1 MPPKSLS
8 TVTILTA
15 TLLLVAG
22 CGADTGTLEADG
34 SAEAPATHVDLE
46 AVAHSLVN
54 RSAAVEEGEKVLIT
68 GSPRD
73 LELLE
78 NLAVHVRSVGA
89 HPLIRL
95 WTERVGRRMW
105 DEVPEEFD
113 GQRWEWDWTLAESA
127 DVEFAIW
134 GQEDPDLLAHIAE
147 DRFAARAE
155 ANEGLEAIQRGI
167 RLVEVGNGLYP
178 TAARAAQLGVERS
191 ELERLFWEGITA
203 DPAVLRATGDRLRTI
218 LESASTVRV
227 THPNGTDLS
236 VGIAGAQISVSDG
249 TTDPGEGAQLP
260 WTWLPAGEVYLTV
273 EPGSAE
279 GRLVVDIVHFRGETV
294 EGLDLTFSGGRV
306 QSMEAASGFDALQA
320 YYENGPVGRD
330 LLSVIDFG
338 INPGITSQR
347 LVTYMTSGMFTVFLG
362 ADSWAGGDLAIPWNL
377 DFHQPG
383 TTIRVDDRVIV
394 EDGVLRL

>member
-1 MPPKSLS
+1 MPPRSLT

-68 GSPRD
+68 GGPRD

-78 NLAVHVRSVGA
+78 NLAVHVRRLGG
-89 HPLIRL
+89 HPLIELTTPRL
-95 WTERVGRRMW
+95 TRRMW
-105 DEVPEEFD
+105 DDVPEEFD
-113 GQRWEWDWTLAESA
+113 GQRSEWSWALAESA
-127 DVEFAIW
+127 DVSFII
-134 GQEDPDLLAHIAE
+134 GGPEDPDLLAHIPE
-147 DRFAARAE
+147 ERFAARAE
-155 ANEGLEAIQRGI
+155 ANQGLEGLWRQGRS
-167 RLVEVGNGLYP
+167 VEVGNGLYP

-191 ELERLFWEGITA
+191 ELERLFWEGTTA
-203 DPAVLRATGDRLRTI
+203 DPAVLRATGDRLRTV
-218 LESASTVRV
+218 LESGSTVRV

-236 VGIAGAQISVSDG
+236 VGIRGARISVSDG
-249 TTDPGEGAQLP
+249 TTGPGDGLQPP
-260 WTWLPAGEVYLTV
+260 WTWLPAGEVFLTV
-273 EPGSAE
+273 EPGSAQ

-294 EGLDLTFSGGRV
+294 EGLELTVSEGRV

-320 YYENGPVGRD
+320 FYQNGPEGRD
-330 LLSVIDFG
+330 LLTVIDFG

-347 LVTYMTSGMFTVFLG
+347 LLSYMTSGMFTVFFG
-362 ADSWAGGDLAIPWNL
+362 GDWWAGGDLGITWNL

-383 TTIRVDDRVIV
+383 TTIRVDDRVVV
-394 EDGVLRL
+394 EDGVLQL